1 MSEELDFMAGET
13 PVLTFDAF
21 TEAAQA
27 TQEAEAVA
35 VQPQTQTEEKKI
47 EAPDPFDESKLTEQE
62 KQMVDQFSEQIDLN
76 NSTLVMQYGAGAQ
89 KKVADFSQTVLD
101 NLKTKD
107 MGEAGKMLTDVVAE
121 LQGMSEEE
129 DGGILGFFKKKGNQ
143 AKKLKIKYDSASAN
157 VDKIVDT
164 LQDHQTQLIKDTA
177 MLDKMYLMNQNY
189 FKELSMYIIAGK
201 KKIARVREEEL
212 PALIGKAAE
221 TGLPEDAQAA
231 NDLSN
236 LLNRF
241 EKKVHDLELT
251 RMVSIQMAPQIRLVQ
266 NNNTLMSEKIQSTI
280 VNTIPLWK
288 SQMVIALSV
297 EHSNQAAKAQSEV
310 TQLTND
316 LLKQNADALKMAT
329 VDTAK
334 ASERGVVDLET
345 LVHSNEMLIQTLDE
359 VMHIQQEGREKR
371 MQAEQKMQDM
381 EAELRQKLLE
391 VRS

>member
-1 MSEELDFMAGET
+1 MSEEFDLMGGET
-13 PVLTFDAF
+13 PVLTLDAF
-21 TEAAQA
+21 AAETAVAEQPK
-27 TQEAEAVA
+27 AEA
-35 VQPQTQTEEKKI
+35 KKP
-47 EAPDPFDESKLTEQE
+47 ESADPYDESKLSEAE
-62 KQMVDQFSEQIDLN
+62 RKMVTQFSGQIDLN
-76 NSTLVMQYGAGAQ
+76 NSAQIMQYGAGAQ
-89 KKVADFSQTVLD
+89 KKVADFSQNVLE

-129 DGGILGFFKKKGNQ
+129 EGGIFGFLKKKSNQ
-143 AKKLKIKYDSASAN
+143 VKRLQVKYDSASNN
-157 VDKIVDT
+157 VDKIVEA
-164 LQDHQTQLIKDTA
+164 LESHQTQLLKDTA
-177 MLDKMYLMNQNY
+177 MLDKMYQMNQNY

-201 KKIARVREEEL
+201 KKIDRVREEEL

-241 EKKVHDLELT
+241 EKKIHDLELT

-316 LLKQNADALKMAT
+316 LLRQNADALKMAT
-329 VDTAK
+329 IDTAK

-345 LVHSNEMLIQTLDE
+345 LTHTNEMLIQTLDE
-359 VMHIQQEGREKR
+359 VMQIQQDGREKR
-371 MQAEQKMQDM
+371 MIAEQKMQEM
-381 EAELRQKLLE
+381 EAELRDKLIKIN
-391 VRS
+391 VK

>member
-1 MSEELDFMAGET
+1 MSEEFDLMGGEV
-13 PVLTFDAF
+13 PVLTFDGLAAA
-21 TEAAQA
+21 EAA
-27 TQEAEAVA
+27 EAAVLPA
-35 VQPQTQTEEKKI
+35 AAEEKKV
-47 EAPDPFDESKLTEQE
+47 EAPDPYDESKLTDGER
-62 KQMVDQFSEQIDLN
+62 KMVEQFSSQIDLN
-76 NSTLVMQYGAGAQ
+76 NSALVMQYGAGAQ
-89 KKVADFSQTVLD
+89 KKVADFSQNVLD

-121 LQGMSEEE
+121 LQGMSDE
-129 DGGILGFFKKKGNQ
+129 DEGGLFGFLKKKSNQ
-143 AKKLKIKYDSASAN
+143 LKRLQVKYDSASDN
-157 VDKIVDT
+157 VDKIVDA
-164 LQDHQTQLIKDTA
+164 LSDHQTQLLKDTA
-177 MLDKMYLMNQNY
+177 MLDKMYQMNQNY

-201 KKIARVREEEL
+201 KKIDKVREEEL

-241 EKKVHDLELT
+241 EKKIHDLELT

-316 LLKQNADALKMAT
+316 LLRQNADALKMAT
-329 VDTAK
+329 IDTAK
-334 ASERGVVDLET
+334 ASERGVVDIET
-345 LVHSNEMLIQTLDE
+345 LTHTNEMLIQTLDE
-359 VMHIQQEGREKR
+359 VMHIQEEGREKR
-371 MQAEQKMQDM
+371 MMAEQKMQEM
-381 EAELRQKLLE
+381 EAQLRDKLISLNHKQ
-391 VRS
+391 

>member
-1 MSEELDFMAGET
+1 MSEEFDLMGGET
-13 PVLTFDAF
+13 PVLTLDAF
-21 TEAAQA
+21 AAETAVAEQPK
-27 TQEAEAVA
+27 AEA
-35 VQPQTQTEEKKI
+35 KKP
-47 EAPDPFDESKLTEQE
+47 ESADPYDESKLSEAE
-62 KQMVDQFSEQIDLN
+62 RKMVTQFSGQIDLN
-76 NSTLVMQYGAGAQ
+76 NSAQIMQYGAGAQ
-89 KKVADFSQTVLD
+89 KKVADFSQNVLE

-129 DGGILGFFKKKGNQ
+129 EGGIFGFLKKKSNQ
-143 AKKLKIKYDSASAN
+143 VKRLQVKYDSASNN
-157 VDKIVDT
+157 VDKIVEA
-164 LQDHQTQLIKDTA
+164 LESHQTQLLKDTA
-177 MLDKMYLMNQNY
+177 MLDKMYQMNQNY

-201 KKIARVREEEL
+201 KKIDRVREEEL

-241 EKKVHDLELT
+241 EKKIHDLELT

-316 LLKQNADALKMAT
+316 LLRQNADALKMAT

-345 LVHSNEMLIQTLDE
+345 LTHTNEMLIQTLDE
-359 VMHIQQEGREKR
+359 VMQIQQDGREKR
-371 MQAEQKMQDM
+371 MIAEQKMQEM
-381 EAELRQKLLE
+381 EAELRDKLIKIN
-391 VRS
+391 VK

>member
-1 MSEELDFMAGET
+1 MSEEFDLMGGET
-13 PVLTFDAF
+13 PVLTLDAF
-21 TEAAQA
+21 AAETAVAEQPK
-27 TQEAEAVA
+27 AEA
-35 VQPQTQTEEKKI
+35 KKP
-47 EAPDPFDESKLTEQE
+47 ESADPYDESKLSEAE
-62 KQMVDQFSEQIDLN
+62 RKMVTQFSGQIDLN
-76 NSTLVMQYGAGAQ
+76 NSAQIMQYGAGAQ
-89 KKVADFSQTVLD
+89 KKVADFSQNVLE

-129 DGGILGFFKKKGNQ
+129 EGGIFGFLKKKSNQ
-143 AKKLKIKYDSASAN
+143 VKRLQVKYDSASNN
-157 VDKIVDT
+157 VDKIVEA
-164 LQDHQTQLIKDTA
+164 LESHQTQLLKDTA
-177 MLDKMYLMNQNY
+177 MLDKMYQMNQNY

-201 KKIARVREEEL
+201 KKIDRVREEEL

-241 EKKVHDLELT
+241 EKKIHDLELT

-316 LLKQNADALKMAT
+316 LLRQNADALKIAT
-329 VDTAK
+329 IDTAK

-345 LVHSNEMLIQTLDE
+345 LTHTNEMLIQTLDE
-359 VMHIQQEGREKR
+359 VMQIQQDGREKR
-371 MQAEQKMQDM
+371 MIAEQKMQEM
-381 EAELRQKLLE
+381 EAELRDKLIKIN
-391 VRS
+391 VK

>member
-1 MSEELDFMAGET
+1 
-13 PVLTFDAF
+13 
-21 TEAAQA
+21 
-27 TQEAEAVA
+27 
-35 VQPQTQTEEKKI
+35 
-47 EAPDPFDESKLTEQE
+47 
-62 KQMVDQFSEQIDLN
+62 
-76 NSTLVMQYGAGAQ
+76 
-89 KKVADFSQTVLD
+89 
-101 NLKTKD
+101 
-107 MGEAGKMLTDVVAE
+107 
-121 LQGMSEEE
+121 
-129 DGGILGFFKKKGNQ
+129 
-143 AKKLKIKYDSASAN
+143 
-157 VDKIVDT
+157 
-164 LQDHQTQLIKDTA
+164 
-177 MLDKMYLMNQNY
+177 
-189 FKELSMYIIAGK
+189 
-201 KKIARVREEEL
+201 
-212 PALIGKAAE
+212 
-221 TGLPEDAQAA
+221 
-231 NDLSN
+231 
-236 LLNRF
+236 
-241 EKKVHDLELT
+241 
-251 RMVSIQMAPQIRLVQ
+251 MVSIQMAPQIRLVQ